1 MFYNHKE
8 KEIEISIIRSEPE
21 VENLAFVS
29 LHSITRYIRYIQIKR
44 IIKILPE
51 ILVQEIKANQ
61 LIV

>member
-29 LHSITRYIRYIQIKR
+29 LNSITRYIRYIQIKR

-51 ILVQEIKANQ
+51 ILV
-61 LIV
+61 